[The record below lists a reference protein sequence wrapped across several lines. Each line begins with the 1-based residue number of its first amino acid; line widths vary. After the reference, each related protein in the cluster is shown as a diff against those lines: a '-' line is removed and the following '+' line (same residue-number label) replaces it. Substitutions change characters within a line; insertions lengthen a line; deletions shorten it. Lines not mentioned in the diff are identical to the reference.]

1 MPASFLEIVELDD
14 GEVVL
19 QRVDDDAEPLLRI
32 KFSEE
37 SRLYIMDNGLEIAKV
52 MIQSGI
58 QAAAAMA
65 EQGEID
71 IESEREGTTHIVH

>member
-1 MPASFLEIVELDD
+1 MPASFLEIVELSN

-32 KFSEE
+32 QFSEE
-37 SRLYIMDNGLEIAKV
+37 SRLYIMDNGLDIAKV
-52 MIQSGI
+52 MIQAGI

-65 EQGEID
+65 EQGD
-71 IESEREGTTHIVH
+71 IEIETEREGTTHILH